1 MAYWIFKLAKQELYP
16 DIHGNQYVFD
26 NTHSVKVQAGDV
38 FLYLDK
44 RQGYAFTATGTIKKI
59 AKRAPTP
66 AEAKRTSKVRTVF
79 TAHLADLIWFEKPLS
94 ISPLTKVGKG
104 NRAKLGIV
112 DVNLLGWSQSI
123 PSLSEAM
130 YQAIMDLTQAKK
142 LIPQSPVNEHDY
154 SVPDAWGKTK
164 VRRAV
169 ARFSNTVLER
179 HGNKCVVCGTQLE
192 DVVEAAH
199 LSPYAADK
207 NNRANPA
214 NGVCLCP
221 YCHRALDRRL
231 IAICPDGK
239 LLIASTIDD
248 PVALTHFQRI
258 SSETRKKWL
267 NGVEPQFLELTVM
280 WFKENE
286 NNG

>member
-1 MAYWIFKLAKQELYP
+1 MTYWIFKLAKQELYP
-16 DIHGNQYVFD
+16 DIHGDQYVFD
-26 NTHSVKVQAGDV
+26 NTHSVRVQADDI
-38 FLYLDK
+38 FIYLDK
-44 RQGYAFTATGTIKKI
+44 REGYAFTATGTIKKLI
-59 AKRAPTP
+59 KRAPTP

-94 ISPLTKVGKG
+94 ISPQTKGGKS

-112 DVNLLGWSQSI
+112 GVNALGWSQSM
-123 PSLSEAM
+123 PALNEAM

-142 LIPQSPVNEHDY
+142 LALQSTINEHDY

-164 VRRAV
+164 IRKAV
-169 ARFSNTVLER
+169 ARFSNTVFER
-179 HGNKCVVCGTQLE
+179 HGKKCVVCGTQLE
-192 DVVEAAH
+192 EVIEAAH

-214 NGVCLCP
+214 NGVCLCT

-231 IAICPDGK
+231 IAICPDGR
-239 LLIASTIDD
+239 LLISSTIDD
-248 PVALTHFQRI
+248 PIALTHFQRVTTG
-258 SSETRKKWL
+258 TRKQWL
-267 NGVEPQFLELTVM
+267 NGVEPVFLELTVM
-280 WFKENE
+280 WFKQN